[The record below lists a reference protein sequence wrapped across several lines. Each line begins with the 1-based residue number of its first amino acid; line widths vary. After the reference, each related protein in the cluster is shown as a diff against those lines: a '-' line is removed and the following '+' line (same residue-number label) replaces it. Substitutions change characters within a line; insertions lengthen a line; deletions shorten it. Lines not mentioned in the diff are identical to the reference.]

1 MIETRNLIA
10 PKLSDSNL
18 GNKILG
24 HRPCRYGPPRIEIEK
39 KKYNGKIKIIGHN
52 YGHAGSGWTLAPA
65 IVYHLNKLLV
75 EEIEENERI
84 KEIKDKNYKE
94 LPLCIIGA
102 GVIGLFTAYDL
113 LNKGFNN
120 LTVIAESFEELTSH
134 IAGGLLA
141 PFALEIEN
149 PSEQALI
156 DKFCIETYN
165 FYLAIAQGKNTQ
177 FPSIC
182 AQIVPAYVDEAVAK
196 SLDPYVIAGVMNP
209 PKQVKIQFNTFP
221 NKKQKLL
228 FVVDK
233 AILVQTNEMMNRIFN
248 LLLESGK
255 VKFIKKKIESFE
267 QIEEADIIINCS
279 GIGAKRIC
287 LDEKMFSIQGHLINL
302 KEQNE
307 ADLNY
312 MITCHGKIGK
322 SDSGQIVERAFYF
335 FPKRTIPSEKGSF
348 GVIGGTFVH
357 DADENSPNNS
367 EFNLVIQRAREF
379 FY

>member
-1 MIETRNLIA
+1 
-10 PKLSDSNL
+10 
-18 GNKILG
+18 
-24 HRPCRYGPPRIEIEK
+24 
-39 KKYNGKIKIIGHN
+39 
-52 YGHAGSGWTLAPA
+52 
-65 IVYHLNKLLV
+65 
-75 EEIEENERI
+75 
-84 KEIKDKNYKE
+84 
-94 LPLCIIGA
+94 
-102 GVIGLFTAYDL
+102 
-113 LNKGFNN
+113 
-120 LTVIAESFEELTSH
+120 
-134 IAGGLLA
+134 
-141 PFALEIEN
+141 
-149 PSEQALI
+149 
-156 DKFCIETYN
+156 
-165 FYLAIAQGKNTQ
+165 
-177 FPSIC
+177 
-182 AQIVPAYVDEAVAK
+182 
-196 SLDPYVIAGVMNP
+196 
-209 PKQVKIQFNTFP
+209 
-221 NKKQKLL
+221 
-228 FVVDK
+228 
-233 AILVQTNEMMNRIFN
+233 MNRIFN